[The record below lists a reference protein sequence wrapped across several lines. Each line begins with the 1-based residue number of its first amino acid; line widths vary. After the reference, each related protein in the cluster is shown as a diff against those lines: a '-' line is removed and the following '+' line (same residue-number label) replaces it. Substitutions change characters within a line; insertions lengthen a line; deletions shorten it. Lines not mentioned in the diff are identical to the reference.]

1 MSYWKNVWM
10 KKKLSY
16 MKSKFIAIEGNIG
29 VGKTS
34 LAKKIAKDYNSELI
48 LESFSDNPFLPKF
61 YKDPEK
67 YAFSLELFFMSERYH
82 QLKKTWSG
90 DLFFSNKISDYF
102 FMKSKIFAKT
112 TLKEDELFLFEKL
125 FDIMLSSLPYPDLL
139 VYIHSDIKRLQENI
153 HLRGR
158 NFELNIDDSYLE
170 ALQNNYFDYLKKQK
184 KSSVLILDVTRVDF
198 VNDNKVYKKIKN
210 LISEK
215 HQLGKVKKVI
225 L

>member
-1 MSYWKNVWM
+1 
-10 KKKLSY
+10 

-29 VGKTS
+29 AGKTS
-34 LAKKIAKDYNSELI
+34 LANKIAKDYNSELI
-48 LESFSDNPFLPKF
+48 LESFSNNPFLPKF

-67 YAFSLELFFMSERYH
+67 HAFSLELFFMSERYH
-82 QLKKTWSG
+82 QLKKTCSR

-112 TLKEDELFLFEKL
+112 TLKDDELVLFDKLFE
-125 FDIMLSSLPYPDLL
+125 IMLSSLPYPDLL

-158 NFELNIDDSYLE
+158 DFELNIDDSYLK

-184 KSSVLILDVTRVDF
+184 KSPVLILDVTKVDF
-198 VNDNKVYKKIKN
+198 VNDNKVYEEIKN
-210 LISEK
+210 LISEEHK
-215 HQLGKVKKVI
+215 QGEVKKVI

>member
-1 MSYWKNVWM
+1 
-10 KKKLSY
+10 

-48 LESFSDNPFLPKF
+48 LESFSNNPFLPKF

-82 QLKKTWSG
+82 QLKKIWSG

-125 FDIMLSSLPYPDLL
+125 FEIMLSSLPHPDLL

-158 NFELNIDDSYLE
+158 KFELNINDSYLE

-198 VNDNKVYKKIKN
+198 VNDNKVYEKIKN

-215 HQLGKVKKVI
+215 HQLGEVKKVI

>member
-1 MSYWKNVWM
+1 
-10 KKKLSY
+10 

-48 LESFSDNPFLPKF
+48 LESFSNNPFLPKF

-112 TLKEDELFLFEKL
+112 TLKDDELFLFEKL
-125 FDIMLSSLPYPDLL
+125 FEIMLSSLPYPDLL

-158 NFELNIDDSYLE
+158 KFELNIDDSYLE

-184 KSSVLILDVTRVDF
+184 KSSVLILDVTKVDF

-215 HQLGKVKKVI
+215 YQLGEVKKVI

>member
-1 MSYWKNVWM
+1 
-10 KKKLSY
+10 

-29 VGKTS
+29 AGKTS
-34 LAKKIAKDYNSELI
+34 LANKIAKDYNSELI
-48 LESFSDNPFLPKF
+48 LESFSNNPFLPKF

-82 QLKKTWSG
+82 QLKKIWSG

-112 TLKEDELFLFEKL
+112 TLKDDELFLFEKL
-125 FDIMLSSLPYPDLL
+125 FEIMLSSLPYPDLL

-158 NFELNIDDSYLE
+158 KFELNIDDSYLE

-198 VNDNKVYKKIKN
+198 VNDNKVYEKIKN

-215 HQLGKVKKVI
+215 HQLGEVKKVI

>member
-1 MSYWKNVWM
+1 
-10 KKKLSY
+10 

-48 LESFSDNPFLPKF
+48 LESFSNNPFLPKF
-61 YKDPEK
+61 YKEPEK

-112 TLKEDELFLFEKL
+112 TLKDDELFLFEKL
-125 FDIMLSSLPYPDLL
+125 FEIMLSSLPYPDLL

-158 NFELNIDDSYLE
+158 KFELNIDDSYLE

-184 KSSVLILDVTRVDF
+184 KSSVLILDVTKVDF
-198 VNDNKVYKKIKN
+198 VNDNKVYEKIKN

>member
-1 MSYWKNVWM
+1 
-10 KKKLSY
+10 

-48 LESFSDNPFLPKF
+48 LESFSNNPFLPKF

-125 FDIMLSSLPYPDLL
+125 FEIMLSSLPYPDLL

-158 NFELNIDDSYLE
+158 NFELNIDDSYLK

-198 VNDNKVYKKIKN
+198 VNDNKVYEKIKN

-215 HQLGKVKKVI
+215 HQLGEVKKVI

>member
-1 MSYWKNVWM
+1 
-10 KKKLSY
+10 

-48 LESFSDNPFLPKF
+48 LESFSNNPFLPKF

-112 TLKEDELFLFEKL
+112 TLKDDELVLFDKLFE
-125 FDIMLSSLPYPDLL
+125 IMLSSLPYPDLL

-158 NFELNIDDSYLE
+158 DFELNIDDSYLE

-184 KSSVLILDVTRVDF
+184 KSPVLILDVTKVDF
-198 VNDNKVYKKIKN
+198 VNDNKVYEKIKN
-210 LISEK
+210 LISEE
-215 HQLGKVKKVI
+215 HQLGEVKKVI

>member
-1 MSYWKNVWM
+1 
-10 KKKLSY
+10 

-48 LESFSDNPFLPKF
+48 LESFSNNPFLPKF

-82 QLKKTWSG
+82 QLKKICSG

-125 FDIMLSSLPYPDLL
+125 FEIMLSSLPYPDLL

-158 NFELNIDDSYLE
+158 KFELNINDSYLE

-198 VNDNKVYKKIKN
+198 VNDNKVYEKIKN

-215 HQLGKVKKVI
+215 HQLGEVKKVI

>member
-1 MSYWKNVWM
+1 
-10 KKKLSY
+10 

-48 LESFSDNPFLPKF
+48 LESFSNNPFLPKF

-112 TLKEDELFLFEKL
+112 TLKDDELFLFEKL
-125 FDIMLSSLPYPDLL
+125 FEIMLSSLPYPDLL

-158 NFELNIDDSYLE
+158 KFELNIDDSYLE

-198 VNDNKVYKKIKN
+198 VNDNKVYEKIKN

-215 HQLGKVKKVI
+215 HQLGEVKKVI

>member
-1 MSYWKNVWM
+1 
-10 KKKLSY
+10 

-48 LESFSDNPFLPKF
+48 LESFSNNPFLPKF

-82 QLKKTWSG
+82 QLKKIWSG

-125 FDIMLSSLPYPDLL
+125 FEIMLSSLPYPDLL

-158 NFELNIDDSYLE
+158 KFELNIDDSYLE

-198 VNDNKVYKKIKN
+198 VNDNKVYEKIKN

-215 HQLGKVKKVI
+215 YQIGEVKKVI

>member
-1 MSYWKNVWM
+1 
-10 KKKLSY
+10 

-29 VGKTS
+29 AGKTS
-34 LAKKIAKDYNSELI
+34 LANKIAKDYNSELI
-48 LESFSDNPFLPKF
+48 LESFSNNPFLPKF

-67 YAFSLELFFMSERYH
+67 HAFSLELFFMSERYH
-82 QLKKTWSG
+82 QLKKTWSR

-112 TLKEDELFLFEKL
+112 TLKDDELVLFDKLFE
-125 FDIMLSSLPYPDLL
+125 IMLSSLPFPDLL

-158 NFELNIDDSYLE
+158 DFELNIDDSYLE

-184 KSSVLILDVTRVDF
+184 KSPVLILDVTKVDF
-198 VNDNKVYKKIKN
+198 VNDNKVYEEIKN
-210 LISEK
+210 LISEEHK
-215 HQLGKVKKVI
+215 QGEVKKVI

>member
-1 MSYWKNVWM
+1 
-10 KKKLSY
+10 

-48 LESFSDNPFLPKF
+48 LESFSNNPFLPKF

-82 QLKKTWSG
+82 QLKKIWSG

-112 TLKEDELFLFEKL
+112 TLKDDELVLFDKLFE
-125 FDIMLSSLPYPDLL
+125 IMLSSLPYPDLL

-158 NFELNIDDSYLE
+158 KFELNIDDSYLE

-198 VNDNKVYKKIKN
+198 VNDNKVYEKIKN

-215 HQLGKVKKVI
+215 HQLGEVKKVI

>member
-1 MSYWKNVWM
+1 
-10 KKKLSY
+10 

-48 LESFSDNPFLPKF
+48 LESFSNNPFLPKF

-125 FDIMLSSLPYPDLL
+125 FEIMLSSLPYPDLL

-158 NFELNIDDSYLE
+158 KFELNIDDSYLE

-198 VNDNKVYKKIKN
+198 VNDNKVYEKIKN

-215 HQLGKVKKVI
+215 HQLGEVKKVI

>member
-1 MSYWKNVWM
+1 
-10 KKKLSY
+10 

-48 LESFSDNPFLPKF
+48 LESFSNNPFLPKF

-67 YAFSLELFFMSERYH
+67 HAFSLELFFMSERYH

-112 TLKEDELFLFEKL
+112 TLKDDELFLFEKL
-125 FDIMLSSLPYPDLL
+125 FEIMLSSLPYPDLL

-158 NFELNIDDSYLE
+158 KFELNIDDSYLE

-184 KSSVLILDVTRVDF
+184 KSSVLILDVTKVDF

-215 HQLGKVKKVI
+215 YQLGEVKKVI

>member
-1 MSYWKNVWM
+1 
-10 KKKLSY
+10 

-29 VGKTS
+29 AGKTS
-34 LAKKIAKDYNSELI
+34 LANKIAKDYNSELI
-48 LESFSDNPFLPKF
+48 LESFSNNPFLPKF

-67 YAFSLELFFMSERYH
+67 HAFSLELFFMSERYH

-112 TLKEDELFLFEKL
+112 TLKDDELVLFDKLFE
-125 FDIMLSSLPYPDLL
+125 IMLSSLPYPDLL

-170 ALQNNYFDYLKKQK
+170 DLQNNYFDYLKKQK
-184 KSSVLILDVTRVDF
+184 KSPVLILDVTKVDF
-198 VNDNKVYKKIKN
+198 VNDNKVYEKIKN
-210 LISEK
+210 LISEE
-215 HQLGKVKKVI
+215 HQLGEVKKVI

>member
-1 MSYWKNVWM
+1 
-10 KKKLSY
+10 

-48 LESFSDNPFLPKF
+48 LESFSNNPFLPKF

-112 TLKEDELFLFEKL
+112 TLKDDELVLFDKLFE
-125 FDIMLSSLPYPDLL
+125 IMLSSLPYPDLL

-158 NFELNIDDSYLE
+158 KFELNIDDSYLE

-215 HQLGKVKKVI
+215 HQLGEVKKVI

>member
-1 MSYWKNVWM
+1 
-10 KKKLSY
+10 

-29 VGKTS
+29 AGKTS
-34 LAKKIAKDYNSELI
+34 LANKIAKDYNSELI
-48 LESFSDNPFLPKF
+48 LESFSNNPFLPKF

-67 YAFSLELFFMSERYH
+67 HAFSLELFFMSERYH

-112 TLKEDELFLFEKL
+112 TLKDDELVLFDKLFE
-125 FDIMLSSLPYPDLL
+125 IMLSSLPYPDLL

-158 NFELNIDDSYLE
+158 SFELNIDDSYLE

-198 VNDNKVYKKIKN
+198 VNDNKVYEKIKN

-215 HQLGKVKKVI
+215 HQLGEVKKVI

>member
-1 MSYWKNVWM
+1 
-10 KKKLSY
+10 

-48 LESFSDNPFLPKF
+48 LESFSNNPFLPKF

-82 QLKKTWSG
+82 QLKKIWSG

-112 TLKEDELFLFEKL
+112 TLKDDELFLFEKL
-125 FDIMLSSLPYPDLL
+125 FEIMLSSLPYPDLL

-158 NFELNIDDSYLE
+158 KFELNIDDSYLE

-184 KSSVLILDVTRVDF
+184 KSSVLILDVTKVDF
-198 VNDNKVYKKIKN
+198 VNDNKVYEKIKN

>member
-1 MSYWKNVWM
+1 
-10 KKKLSY
+10 

-48 LESFSDNPFLPKF
+48 LESFSNNPFLPKF

-82 QLKKTWSG
+82 QLKKIWSG

-125 FDIMLSSLPYPDLL
+125 FEIMLSSLPYPDLL

-158 NFELNIDDSYLE
+158 KFELNIDDSYLE

-198 VNDNKVYKKIKN
+198 VNDNKVYEKIKN

-215 HQLGKVKKVI
+215 HQLGEVKKVI

>member
-1 MSYWKNVWM
+1 
-10 KKKLSY
+10 

-29 VGKTS
+29 AGKTS
-34 LAKKIAKDYNSELI
+34 LANKIAKDYNSELI
-48 LESFSDNPFLPKF
+48 LESFSSNPFLPKF

-67 YAFSLELFFMSERYH
+67 HAFSLELFFMSERYH

-112 TLKEDELFLFEKL
+112 TLKDDELVLFDKLFE
-125 FDIMLSSLPYPDLL
+125 IMLSSLPYPDLL

-198 VNDNKVYKKIKN
+198 VNDNKVYEKIKN

-215 HQLGKVKKVI
+215 HQLGEVKKVI

>member
-1 MSYWKNVWM
+1 
-10 KKKLSY
+10 

-48 LESFSDNPFLPKF
+48 LESFSNNPFLPKF

-112 TLKEDELFLFEKL
+112 TLKDDELVLFDKLFE
-125 FDIMLSSLPYPDLL
+125 IMLSSLPYPDLL

-158 NFELNIDDSYLE
+158 KFELNIDDSYLE

-198 VNDNKVYKKIKN
+198 VNDNKVYEKIKN

-215 HQLGKVKKVI
+215 HQLGEVKKVI

>member
-1 MSYWKNVWM
+1 
-10 KKKLSY
+10 

-29 VGKTS
+29 AGKTS
-34 LAKKIAKDYNSELI
+34 LANKIAKDYNSELI
-48 LESFSDNPFLPKF
+48 LESFSSNPFLPKF

-67 YAFSLELFFMSERYH
+67 HAFSLELFFMSERYH

-112 TLKEDELFLFEKL
+112 TLKDDELVLFDKLFE
-125 FDIMLSSLPYPDLL
+125 IMLSSLPYPDLL

-158 NFELNIDDSYLE
+158 SFELNIDDSYLE

-198 VNDNKVYKKIKN
+198 VNDNKVYEKIKN

-215 HQLGKVKKVI
+215 HQLGEVKKVI

>member
-1 MSYWKNVWM
+1 
-10 KKKLSY
+10 

-29 VGKTS
+29 AGKTS
-34 LAKKIAKDYNSELI
+34 LANKIAKDYNSELI
-48 LESFSDNPFLPKF
+48 LESFSNNPFLPKF

-82 QLKKTWSG
+82 QLKKIWSG

-125 FDIMLSSLPYPDLL
+125 FEIMLSSLPYPDLL

-158 NFELNIDDSYLE
+158 KFELNIDDSYLE

-198 VNDNKVYKKIKN
+198 VNENKVYEKIKN

-215 HQLGKVKKVI
+215 HQLGEVKKVI

>member
-1 MSYWKNVWM
+1 
-10 KKKLSY
+10 

-29 VGKTS
+29 AGKTS
-34 LAKKIAKDYNSELI
+34 LANKIAKDYNSELI
-48 LESFSDNPFLPKF
+48 LESFSSNPFLPKF

-67 YAFSLELFFMSERYH
+67 HAFSLELFFMSERYH

-112 TLKEDELFLFEKL
+112 TLKDDELVLFDKLFE
-125 FDIMLSSLPYPDLL
+125 IMLSSLPYPDLL

-170 ALQNNYFDYLKKQK
+170 DLQNNYFDYLKKQK
-184 KSSVLILDVTRVDF
+184 KSPVLILDVTKVDF
-198 VNDNKVYKKIKN
+198 VNDNKVYEKIKT
-210 LISEK
+210 LISEE
-215 HQLGKVKKVI
+215 HQLGEVKKVI

>member
-1 MSYWKNVWM
+1 
-10 KKKLSY
+10 

-48 LESFSDNPFLPKF
+48 LESFSNNPFLPKF

-82 QLKKTWSG
+82 QLKKIWSG

-125 FDIMLSSLPYPDLL
+125 FEIMLSSLPYPDLL

-158 NFELNIDDSYLE
+158 KFELNINDSYLE

-198 VNDNKVYKKIKN
+198 VNDNKVYEKIKN

-215 HQLGKVKKVI
+215 HQLGEVKKVI